1 MAESGGGRFKRSFM
15 TVTDR
20 LIAEL
25 DRRGLADCPEARA
38 LRQARRSVVRPPQPG
53 KPSAELHG
61 EDWMTR
67 FLKKVWH

>member
-15 TVTDR
+15 TVTER

-25 DRRGLADCPEARA
+25 DRRGLAECAEARA
-38 LRQARRSVVRPPQPG
+38 LRQARRTVVRPQPAQE
-53 KPSAELHG
+53 SSRDVHG

>member
-38 LRQARRSVVRPPQPG
+38 LRQARRSVVRPPPQPSG
-53 KPSAELHG
+53 DLHG